1 MFLSI
6 SVHAA
11 QGNAVGQIDLSQ
23 YNCGNLGATECILQK
38 LDQIQQQVG
47 CPLDEFQKDNST
59 CNYAPAEVTA
69 TFCISQGRGVDLGA
83 EWAIGA
89 PIEWEGG
96 LGWAEV
102 ADAKAT
108 WAPSHPLL
116 IPGPGLIPVPLPT
129 EASLAFG
136 AGLGRGFDICV
147 ELPVAMLQD
156 DEDLLEALVRD
167 INVRDATGQVERGKF
182 QRRGSRLLNYTKR
195 RVPGVQTR
203 SIVNSSYEVVALN
216 NGFAADDEFDRLD
229 EAMESLMT
237 NGLTAEGNGL
247 GVFRDPGVVALS
259 TSFDQLPKDLGS
271 IIRDPEQIFD
281 GMENFSSNLNDL
293 DCELFGVTT
302 QLRAEKPGLDR
313 LCSRLEELP
322 DFETVQQIL
331 SGEFVD
337 GIVGALDPLLA
348 NISAPTSPEDAKTV
362 FCSSE
367 VGQRRVFNR
376 YCGR

>member
-1 MFLSI
+1 
-6 SVHAA
+6 
-11 QGNAVGQIDLSQ
+11 
-23 YNCGNLGATECILQK
+23 
-38 LDQIQQQVG
+38 
-47 CPLDEFQKDNST
+47 
-59 CNYAPAEVTA
+59 
-69 TFCISQGRGVDLGA
+69 
-83 EWAIGA
+83 
-89 PIEWEGG
+89 
-96 LGWAEV
+96 
-102 ADAKAT
+102 
-108 WAPSHPLL
+108 
-116 IPGPGLIPVPLPT
+116 
-129 EASLAFG
+129 
-136 AGLGRGFDICV
+136 
-147 ELPVAMLQD
+147 
-156 DEDLLEALVRD
+156 
-167 INVRDATGQVERGKF
+167 
-182 QRRGSRLLNYTKR
+182 
-195 RVPGVQTR
+195 
-203 SIVNSSYEVVALN
+203 
-216 NGFAADDEFDRLD
+216 
-229 EAMESLMT
+229 MESLMT

-302 QLRAEKPGLDR
+302 QLRAETPGLDR